1 MARRAGYKAGY
12 ITHYSGPK
20 AGGGRTNGVK
30 LVVRGYYEI
39 PRGATGYQK
48 LTKISKPPPSAT
60 RPPLQR
66 LHGRHLTR
74 VPTSTQAGAARVA
87 ESLIGRTDPFIRAA
101 ELSQFDHKIRRLRYA
116 PGRRGMPVTPITMQ
130 RYPPRS
136 PGGTGIASAARHD
149 ADRCRAD
156 RNGGAPGVGHPPRP
170 PKSPA
175 DNGPPPRGRRV
186 RHGETGFPFG
196 FAAPSAPP

>member
-74 VPTSTQAGAARVA
+74 LPKSTQAGSARVA
-87 ESLIGRTDPFIRAA
+87 ESLIGRGDPFHPRREAVTVRPQNRAFAIRA
-101 ELSQFDHKIRRLRYA
+101 
-116 PGRRGMPVTPITMQ
+116 
-130 RYPPRS
+130 
-136 PGGTGIASAARHD
+136 
-149 ADRCRAD
+149 
-156 RNGGAPGVGHPPRP
+156 GAPWNARDLNH
-170 PKSPA
+170 
-175 DNGPPPRGRRV
+175 N
-186 RHGETGFPFG
+186 
-196 FAAPSAPP
+196 AALQRAV

>member
-60 RPPLQR
+60 RPPPQR

-74 VPTSTQAGAARVA
+74 LPKSTQAGSAASCGSPDWARASAHPRRGAVTVRPQNQA
-87 ESLIGRTDPFIRAA
+87 FAIRAGTPWNA
-101 ELSQFDHKIRRLRYA
+101 RDPNHNAALPRAK
-116 PGRRGMPVTPITMQ
+116 PGWHRPCPCRG
-130 RYPPRS
+130 
-136 PGGTGIASAARHD
+136 A
-149 ADRCRAD
+149 
-156 RNGGAPGVGHPPRP
+156 
-170 PKSPA
+170 
-175 DNGPPPRGRRV
+175 
-186 RHGETGFPFG
+186 
-196 FAAPSAPP
+196 

>member
-74 VPTSTQAGAARVA
+74 VPTSTQAGAARAA
-87 ESLIGRTDPFIRAA
+87 ESLIGRRDRFIRAA
-101 ELSQFDHKIRRLRYA
+101 KLSQFDHKIRRLRYA
-116 PGRRGMPVTPITMQ
+116 PGRRGMPVTPITME
-130 RYPPRS
+130 RYSARS
-136 PGGTGIASAARHD
+136 PGGTALAPAAWHD
-149 ADRCRAD
+149 ADRGGAD
-156 RNGGAPGVGHPPRP
+156 RAGGTRRMAHAVGRPEGPEDPQFPGRGGRVPP
-170 PKSPA
+170 
-175 DNGPPPRGRRV
+175 
-186 RHGETGFPFG
+186 
-196 FAAPSAPP
+196 APPVSHIRFP